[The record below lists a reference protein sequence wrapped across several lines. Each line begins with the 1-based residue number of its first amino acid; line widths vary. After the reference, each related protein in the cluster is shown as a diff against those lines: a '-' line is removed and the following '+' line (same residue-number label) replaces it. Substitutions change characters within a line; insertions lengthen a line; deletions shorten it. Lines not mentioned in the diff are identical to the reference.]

1 MKKSVYQRPN
11 KPARKGVYKRE
22 RVPDRAPFQAPPLL
36 EVHRSTECHVTPTDV
51 AARMVEYLEP
61 ERTDLICEPQAG
73 TGNLIAALL
82 DYGISIKNIN
92 AVEKNQE
99 LYQLLVQRFPG
110 GLNLYSGCFL
120 DYAALMSR
128 RIRCTRVITNPPF
141 KEVRKHMDAAVDLLG
156 CGNGGRSILVGLVPI
171 TYQHP
176 LAETLEELPITTF
189 PSAAV
194 HTKLIKMELIG

>member
-1 MKKSVYQRPN
+1 MKKSAYQRPN

-61 ERTDLICEPQAG
+61 ECTDLICEPQAG

-99 LYQLLVQRFPG
+99 LHQLLVRRFPG
-110 GLNLYSGCFL
+110 GLNLLSGVRRL
-120 DYAALMSR
+120 DESKNTLHKGHNKPALQ
-128 RIRCTRVITNPPF
+128 RCEKT
-141 KEVRKHMDAAVDLLG
+141 HG
-156 CGNGGRSILVGLVPI
+156 CRG
-171 TYQHP
+171 
-176 LAETLEELPITTF
+176 
-189 PSAAV
+189 
-194 HTKLIKMELIG
+194 